1 MNETIELLP
10 KYTPDYIIDE
20 VQYYFDKI
28 NKGKSD
34 CFTLDNAILLVNMAM
49 VNNRLNDE
57 LADEIKKAIRKIKEK
72 EK

>member
-34 CFTLDNAILLVNMAM
+34 CFTLDNAIALVNIAKTSKRI
-49 VNNRLNDE
+49 NEEQAQN
-57 LADEIKKAIRKIKEK
+57 IKEMIRNIK
-72 EK
+72 NK

>member
-34 CFTLDNAILLVNMAM
+34 CFGG
-49 VNNRLNDE
+49 
-57 LADEIKKAIRKIKEK
+57 LADSCPAVWYGEK
-72 EK
+72 CADGAGTAFCAGGF

>member
-34 CFTLDNAILLVNMAM
+34 CFTLDNAITLVNMAKISKRI
-49 VNNRLNDE
+49 NE
-57 LADEIKKAIRKIKEK
+57 EQAQTIKEMIRKIKNK
-72 EK
+72 